1 MIIYN
6 YDEITHEYLGQS
18 YADLDPQ
25 ETADQGKDVYLIPAN
40 ATTVK
45 PPAQKK
51 DKARVWQDTEW
62 QYVAD
67 YRADYYK
74 VSSSLSVEDITELG
88 NIPEGYILVSKELGN
103 LIKENPDDYIID
115 DNEVREK
122 TAAEKEA
129 EEEDRISH
137 LKCTKRVFIL
147 MLEQLGFDYF
157 EQIEPLIN
165 SNRQAKLEWELC
177 VELER
182 SNPLLDAIGQEM
194 GVTHEQLN
202 RLFQYANGEITLE
215 EFRND

>member
-1 MIIYN
+1 MKIYN
-6 YDEITHEYLGQS
+6 YDPITFEYLGSQN
-18 YADLDPQ
+18 ADLDPQ
-25 ETADQGKDVYLIPAN
+25 ETKDQGKDVYLIPAN
-40 ATTVK
+40 STTKK
-45 PPAQKK
+45 PPAHKE
-51 DKARVWQDTEW
+51 DKARIWQETEW

-67 YRADYYK
+67 YRAYYK
-74 VSSSLSVEDITELG
+74 VNSSLNVEDITELG
-88 NIPEGYILVSKELGN
+88 ELPEGYLLVTKELGD

-115 DNEVREK
+115 NDEVRAK

-129 EEEDRISH
+129 EEEERISH
-137 LKCTKRVFIL
+137 LKCTKRVFVL

-157 EQIEPLIN
+157 EQIEPLIDA
-165 SNRQAKLEWELC
+165 NRQAKLEWELC

-215 EFRND
+215 EFRNDS